1 VFRGTAVEALRGAG
15 IPWRL
20 AYTSSTIVGIRT
32 AVRAGLGV
40 TIRTIEMLGPDLKVL
55 GETDGLPR
63 LPDVTFYLYLRDSPA
78 TSAAAREVFRSIAA
92 LP

>member
-1 VFRGTAVEALRGAG
+1 
-15 IPWRL
+15 
-20 AYTSSTIVGIRT
+20 
-32 AVRAGLGV
+32 
-40 TIRTIEMLGPDLKVL
+40 VL